1 MTLPAFSMSTIPL
14 CRRAGHYRVGTAVD
28 HDRPSGQEDP
38 DRPPEIR
45 SVIL

>member
-1 MTLPAFSMSTIPL
+1 MSTIPL
-14 CRRAGHYRVGTAVD
+14 RRRAGHYRVGTAVD
-28 HDRPSGQEDP
+28 DDHPSGQEGP